1 MRQRDPRARF
11 APRSPSPTVVA
22 TIIMAIVM
30 IGIPGRVL
38 RTTAVAAVGRAGHWL
53 DRLST
58 HLCAPAERPA
68 LPPVT
73 VMALAP
79 DPPSPRS
86 TLRRS
91 AVSERPAAQAPRWLP
106 SAGFPGVD
114 FPIVNAA
121 DQAVPTAR
129 GGLGSHT
136 PRSGL
141 QEGAWARRARLFNDL
156 EGLWAPF
163 GVPFLFDGVASL
175 ENRAGSLEN
184 REQVAGIAGVFPRA
198 SLENRPGRPR
208 VLQRTVESGQKF
220 SREPSKS
227 PGNSLEKRRFQPLAA
242 AVPDAVLSRRAP
254 V

>member
-136 PRSGL
+136 PRIDDAR
-141 QEGAWARRARLFNDL
+141 GACARRAFPFNDL
-156 EGLWAPF
+156 GGF
-163 GVPFLFDGVASL
+163 GVPSKAGFLFDGDASP
-175 ENRAGSLEN
+175 ENRAGSREN
-184 REQVAGIAGVFPRA
+184 RDQAAGIAGTFPR
-198 SLENRPGRPR
+198 R
-208 VLQRTVESGQKF
+208 F
-220 SREPSKS
+220 SREPSSDRDGS
-227 PGNSLEKRRFQPLAA
+227 PEKRRIRPEILQRT
-242 AVPDAVLSRRAP
+242 VPVAPKFSGEAP
-254 V
+254 VSALCRSRA